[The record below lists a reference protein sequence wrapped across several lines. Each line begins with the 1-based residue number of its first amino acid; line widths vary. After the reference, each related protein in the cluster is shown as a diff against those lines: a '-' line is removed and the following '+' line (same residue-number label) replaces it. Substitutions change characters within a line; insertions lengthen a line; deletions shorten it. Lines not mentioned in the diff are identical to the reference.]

1 MPGYVIHLAVAEEY
15 LRKHKNKGE
24 EYEEF
29 IKGVIYPDSIVPKS
43 KTHYGKESS
52 LSNVFEFLKV
62 NKINNSFNRGYFLH
76 LLTDYLFYNRYIDH
90 TSKDIYNDYDILNKR
105 LIEII
110 TNLSRRYKTIDKK
123 TNFIIFDRN
132 MLIVLLSIF
141 FSKSLDEEIYIQ
153 IASKITLDI
162 VKQQENNSRI
172 LDEINCCGLFDLNK
186 NKELNNTFVIN
197 KILIGDVNLNVL
209 KGGIVFNSIEQNY
222 NICLSRILSDNI

>member
-90 TSKDIYNDYDILNKR
+90 TSKDIYNDYDILW
-105 LIEII
+105 LLYHIVII
-110 TNLSRRYKTIDKK
+110 YHCSSIVMVRYIFLLTILLYDL
-123 TNFIIFDRN
+123 FIQ
-132 MLIVLLSIF
+132 
-141 FSKSLDEEIYIQ
+141 YI
-153 IASKITLDI
+153 
-162 VKQQENNSRI
+162 I
-172 LDEINCCGLFDLNK
+172 LYC
-186 NKELNNTFVIN
+186 
-197 KILIGDVNLNVL
+197 
-209 KGGIVFNSIEQNY
+209 
-222 NICLSRILSDNI
+222 

>member
-1 MPGYVIHLAVAEEY
+1 MAGYVIHLAVAEEY

-105 LIEII
+105 LIEKYNVKITKNIAKHASFKSGDLVII
-110 TNLSRRYKTIDKK
+110 TEDLIDK
-123 TNFIIFDRN
+123 
-132 MLIVLLSIF
+132 LIRDISEMDI
-141 FSKSLDEEIYIQ
+141 DEIS
-153 IASKITLDI
+153 SKIMKNPKEWTKMRKLKRLD
-162 VKQQENNSRI
+162 
-172 LDEINCCGLFDLNK
+172 
-186 NKELNNTFVIN
+186 
-197 KILIGDVNLNVL
+197 
-209 KGGIVFNSIEQNY
+209 
-222 NICLSRILSDNI
+222 

>member
-76 LLTDYLFYNRYIDH
+76 LLTDYLFIID
-90 TSKDIYNDYDILNKR
+90 I
-105 LIEII
+105 
-110 TNLSRRYKTIDKK
+110 
-123 TNFIIFDRN
+123 
-132 MLIVLLSIF
+132 
-141 FSKSLDEEIYIQ
+141 
-153 IASKITLDI
+153 
-162 VKQQENNSRI
+162 
-172 LDEINCCGLFDLNK
+172 
-186 NKELNNTFVIN
+186 
-197 KILIGDVNLNVL
+197 
-209 KGGIVFNSIEQNY
+209 
-222 NICLSRILSDNI
+222 